1 MFKKLFLIAC
11 LMSSL
16 FAFEKE
22 NIQKQMSE
30 NIHQVLNI
38 LKNTNISKTE
48 KNDKIIKIIDK
59 SFDYNIMSM
68 LVLGRTWKTISS
80 EQRENFSN
88 IFIKRLKE
96 SYIDKLELY
105 NDQKI
110 KINDLK
116 ENKSRLVL
124 NTILIGKKENYPID
138 YKFYENRKNNQWYV
152 YDVNILGVSII
163 QTYRK
168 QFDEYLKEK
177 TIDDLIKYLKEKI
190 LKHDKELLF
199 KISIS
204 KS

>member
-138 YKFYENRKNNQWYV
+138 YKFYQNRKNNQWYV

-177 TIDDLIKYLKEKI
+177 TIDDLIKYLKEKN
-190 LKHDKELLF
+190 LKA
-199 KISIS
+199 
-204 KS
+204 

>member
-11 LMSSL
+11 LMTSL

-22 NIQKQMSE
+22 NIQKQMSD

-38 LKNTNISKTE
+38 LKDTNITKKDKSE
-48 KNDKIIKIIDK
+48 KIITILDK

-68 LVLGRTWKTISS
+68 LALGRAWKTISN
-80 EQRENFSN
+80 EQREEFSN
-88 IFIKRLKE
+88 VFIKRLKE

-110 KINDLK
+110 KIANLK
-116 ENKSRLVL
+116 ENKSRLIL
-124 NTILIGKKENYPID
+124 NTILVGKKENYPID

-177 TIDDLIKYLKEKI
+177 TIDDLIKYLKEKN
-190 LKHDKELLF
+190 LKA
-199 KISIS
+199 
-204 KS
+204 